1 MYQRLYR
8 FGKRN
13 EIFWYQL
20 ILVYH
25 FEITIKYIIIYL
37 YINKSKLIQFIEK
50 ENEIEQ
56 EKEAFGMGKKGARQ
70 NGITISNVLCP
81 RN

>member
-1 MYQRLYR
+1 MYQKLYR
-8 FGKRN
+8 FDKRN
-13 EIFWYQL
+13 KIFWYQL
-20 ILVYH
+20 ILVYN

-50 ENEIEQ
+50 ANEIEQ

-70 NGITISNVLCP
+70 NGITISNVLRP